1 MAEDHVKAV
10 YAAVLN
16 GDLEGAREQ
25 VRLALAGGLA
35 ADRLLKDGLIAAM
48 GEVGRLFEA
57 GEFYVPEM
65 LVAARAM
72 KGCLEILRPL
82 LVDSDVKPVGTV
94 VIGTVSGDLHDI
106 GKNLVAMML
115 EGAGFE
121 VHDLGVDVSPQKFV
135 EAVQATDPDIV
146 AMSALL
152 TTTMA
157 EMEATV
163 NALRRAE
170 VLDKARILVG
180 GAPVNAAFAEK
191 IGADGYAPDASQ
203 ASAVARRLVAAK
215 A

>member
-1 MAEDHVKAV
+1 MAEDHVKAA

-25 VRLALAGGLA
+25 VRLSLAGGLA

-163 NALRRAE
+163 NAPRRAE

-215 A
+215 G

>member
-94 VIGTVSGDLHDI
+94 VIGTVSGDLHD
-106 GKNLVAMML
+106 
-115 EGAGFE
+115 
-121 VHDLGVDVSPQKFV
+121 LGVDVSPQKFV

>member
-25 VRLALAGGLA
+25 VRLSLAGGLA

-94 VIGTVSGDLHDI
+94 VIGTVSGDL
-106 GKNLVAMML
+106 
-115 EGAGFE
+115 
-121 VHDLGVDVSPQKFV
+121 HDLGVDVSPQKFV

>member
-1 MAEDHVKAV
+1 
-10 YAAVLN
+10 
-16 GDLEGAREQ
+16 
-25 VRLALAGGLA
+25 
-35 ADRLLKDGLIAAM
+35 M

-152 TTTMA
+152 TTMMA

-170 VLDKARILVG
+170 MLDKARILVG

-215 A
+215 G